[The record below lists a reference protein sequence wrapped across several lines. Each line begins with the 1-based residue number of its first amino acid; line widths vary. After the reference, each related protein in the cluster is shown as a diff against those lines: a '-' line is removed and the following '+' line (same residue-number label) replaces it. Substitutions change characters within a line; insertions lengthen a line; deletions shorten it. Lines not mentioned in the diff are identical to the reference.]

1 MYRYFCNGHLCTN
14 NYKYLYGTVYIYIF
28 NTIYMFVFH
37 FFFLGGG
44 GRVPLPY
51 HCNVKHSATRSCC
64 LQIALRF
71 FLPPKAE
78 IVTLSGNATLAVGEM
93 VRYVPAL
100 NIPSCHIWVFPK
112 NRDTPKW
119 MVYNL

>member
-1 MYRYFCNGHLCTN
+1 MDIYVQIITNICT
-14 NYKYLYGTVYIYIF
+14 VPYIYIYLILYTYLCF
-28 NTIYMFVFH
+28 I
-37 FFFLGGG
+37 FFLGG

-112 NRDTPKW
+112 IGIPQNGW
-119 MVYNL
+119 FIIYNGKPY